1 MQTNPA
7 GRATERGAVTD
18 HGDGDVAGCLEQA
31 AERDL
36 TDWGYPGEMVVEK
49 DLNDAEKASQVVGTK
64 KEPCSAGAI
73 SSGLEKEDPEL
84 H

>member
-1 MQTNPA
+1 
-7 GRATERGAVTD
+7 
-18 HGDGDVAGCLEQA
+18 
-31 AERDL
+31 
-36 TDWGYPGEMVVEK
+36 MVVEK